1 MAASFTSR
9 VIEKYP
15 FLPLPTTYEV
25 GTMTTA
31 QLVLRSTY
39 YFIGIRPS
47 NLQQINVKN
56 MNELI
61 IGNLQTHNHEVEQSQ
76 KQQQGPL

>member
-1 MAASFTSR
+1 
-9 VIEKYP
+9 
-15 FLPLPTTYEV
+15 
-25 GTMTTA
+25 MTTA